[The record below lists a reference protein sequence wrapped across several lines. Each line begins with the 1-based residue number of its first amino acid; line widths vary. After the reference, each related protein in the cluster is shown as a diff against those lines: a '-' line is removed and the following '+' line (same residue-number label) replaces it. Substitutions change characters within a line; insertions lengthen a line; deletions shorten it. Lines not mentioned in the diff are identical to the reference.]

1 MCVCDHKNKKK
12 HSLDKRKIAVSHL
25 ELTLLIPLDK
35 KYFRKCFFGDS
46 FCWKIALPIIL
57 KNNLRKKSNTSH
69 FRWQF
74 LGFLQH
80 VLLCF
85 DVGWFSPYLK
95 QVRHEE
101 CILSIDFVLFIL
113 TVLEA
118 LEKFLVFHSR
128 CSIWNSIFGIVG
140 NQGSVIIS
148 LDT

>member
-1 MCVCDHKNKKK
+1 M
-12 HSLDKRKIAVSHL
+12 LFWGQF
-25 ELTLLIPLDK
+25 LLK
-35 KYFRKCFFGDS
+35 DS
-46 FCWKIALPIIL
+46 FTNYFKEQF
-57 KNNLRKKSNTSH
+57 KKKSNTSH

-128 CSIWNSIFGIVG
+128 CSI
-140 NQGSVIIS
+140 
-148 LDT
+148 